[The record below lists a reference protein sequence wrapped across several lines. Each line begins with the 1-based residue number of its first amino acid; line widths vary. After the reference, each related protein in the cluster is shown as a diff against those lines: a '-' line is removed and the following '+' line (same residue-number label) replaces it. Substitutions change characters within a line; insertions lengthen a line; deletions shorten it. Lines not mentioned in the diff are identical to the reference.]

1 MNSYI
6 DRMYRRKYKG
16 FVAWKLDSPDLTV
29 RMIPF
34 SRLQFIFY
42 FTYIYVADAFV
53 NVFLEPDGRNNGYLQ
68 KLGNGSCYSMGSRGI
83 LTERGCSLS
92 PISCATCGLWSSDC
106 CCCSCLR
113 LPPGLFEDFIYY
125 LFNNHGFL
133 STICAERDN
142 PYSRTERNFAFFGLG
157 CLTFFGNVIAQI
169 IGFSDTEGNKI
180 IPICF

>member
-1 MNSYI
+1 M
-6 DRMYRRKYKG
+6 
-16 FVAWKLDSPDLTV
+16 
-29 RMIPF
+29 
-34 SRLQFIFY
+34 
-42 FTYIYVADAFV
+42 

-106 CCCSCLR
+106 FCCSCLR

-169 IGFSDTEGNKI
+169 IGFSDTEGNKM
-180 IPICF
+180 IPICFSFSTEIILLLHTLMLTYRSCVGHRFHRGLEFFAHQCF